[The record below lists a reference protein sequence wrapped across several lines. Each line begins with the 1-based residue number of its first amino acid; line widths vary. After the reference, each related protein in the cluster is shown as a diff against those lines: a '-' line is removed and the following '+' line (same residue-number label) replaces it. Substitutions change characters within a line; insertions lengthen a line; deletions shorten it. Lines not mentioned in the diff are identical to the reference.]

1 MSEEVDI
8 KVGTLEESLWSD
20 EVPKAEHN
28 LKEAK
33 KMVIFWEKY
42 LEMARKEL
50 ENASVSDS

>member
-1 MSEEVDI
+1 MSEEIDI
-8 KVGTLEESLWSD
+8 KVGTLEESLWTD
-20 EVPKAEHN
+20 EVPKAENN